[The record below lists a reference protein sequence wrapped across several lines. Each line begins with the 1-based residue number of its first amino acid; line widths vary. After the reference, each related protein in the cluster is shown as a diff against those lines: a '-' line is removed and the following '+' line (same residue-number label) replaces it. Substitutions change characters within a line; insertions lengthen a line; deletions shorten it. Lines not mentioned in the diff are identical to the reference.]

1 MSLVGPRPE
10 RPEII
15 GKLIAVV
22 PAYRRRLQVKPG
34 LTGLSQICLGYDSCL
49 EDVKRKIHLDL
60 LYISNSSLRLYLRI
74 LIQTFNKIFSST
86 TIDVAQVA
94 PSELFAE
101 ELPVTEKELLNAV

>member
-15 GKLIAVV
+15 NKLIAVM
-22 PAYRRRLQVKPG
+22 PEYRRRLHVKPG
-34 LTGLSQICLGYDSCL
+34 LTGLAQICLGYDSCL

-60 LYISNSSLRLYLRI
+60 LYISNPSLHLYLRI
-74 LIQTFNKIFSST
+74 LIQTFNKIFFST
-86 TIDVAQVA
+86 TIEVARVV

-101 ELPVTEKELLNAV
+101 ELPATERELLNAA